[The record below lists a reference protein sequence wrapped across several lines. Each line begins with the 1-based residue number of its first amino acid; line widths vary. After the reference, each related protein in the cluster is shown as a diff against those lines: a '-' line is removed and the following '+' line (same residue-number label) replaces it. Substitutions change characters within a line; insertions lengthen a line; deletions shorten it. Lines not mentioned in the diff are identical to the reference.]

1 MFQSKRCWKCGNL
14 FSLTLN
20 LKLKMEMDTN
30 QIIIIMT
37 ISIMSFKLI
46 LLYAAELETKFHLFM
61 DCLCVCIL
69 IANYKCVLLNGY
81 RVSIDVFRFVWGEA
95 EWLVPLFYR
104 LYFYRYFTVF
114 LRVIFHIYTQSDWPL
129 FRLNT
134 PQLLLYLFSL
144 CFQWLQVVGD
154 IFQLFLKVTWFTDQC
169 KKDEKQK
176 KRK

>member
-1 MFQSKRCWKCGNL
+1 MFQSKRCWKRGNL

-37 ISIMSFKLI
+37 ISIMSFKSI

-114 LRVIFHIYTQSDWPL
+114 LRVIFHIYTIWLATFQAKYPSAPTVPFQPVLPVTSSCWWHFSALLQGHLIYWPM
-129 FRLNT
+129 
-134 PQLLLYLFSL
+134 
-144 CFQWLQVVGD
+144 
-154 IFQLFLKVTWFTDQC
+154 
-169 KKDEKQK
+169 
-176 KRK
+176 